1 MPKRYSIA
9 QARHDLA
16 AIVHELE
23 QQSPIELTRRGEP
36 VAVLLSLAEYHRLQA
51 GRGDFWGAY
60 SAFREQFAPDMDDVD
75 ALLRNVRDPG
85 PGREVAL

>member
-23 QQSPIELTRRGEP
+23 QQSTIELTRRGEP

-51 GRGDFWGAY
+51 SRGDFWSAY
-60 SAFREQFAPDMDDVD
+60 RTFREQFAPDMDDVEE
-75 ALLRNVRDPG
+75 LLRNVRDPES
-85 PGREVAL
+85 GREVSL